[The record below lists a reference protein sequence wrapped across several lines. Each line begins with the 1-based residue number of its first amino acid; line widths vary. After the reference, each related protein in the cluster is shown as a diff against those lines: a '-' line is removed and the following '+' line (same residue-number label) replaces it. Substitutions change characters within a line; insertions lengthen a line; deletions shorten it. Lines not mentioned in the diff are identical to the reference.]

1 MGFTYIGIEAG
12 RTVAVGESETI
23 NYIFRSDDSNDTTK
37 DLLRH
42 RSCPRIWSKH
52 PDYKLL
58 YLKKGGRSISQGSGS
73 EWTRWV
79 VEATYTVL
87 TPKEKEQ
94 EQNGTLPNEGKDT
107 DFSDSSDEFQGSGV
121 DWFPKFSL
129 TFEDYPTPMM
139 IAFDFNKDTA
149 LAPLSERKPIVTTK
163 KIPIVASN
171 LEPYDPP
178 PEVFQQN
185 ATIRIARNVDV
196 GPENPFAIDLIQE
209 AIEKKNTVNRD
220 DFEIPIVDGGRGIY
234 LIPALCSRLKVAI
247 GDVTPYEWSEVEGTT
262 RHYAQLECQ
271 WVVDHET
278 WATTVLD
285 VGTYY
290 LDPEDPVGLKSRI
303 ETGEF
308 SLPEDTK
315 QRPFTDAEGNK
326 VQGLLNGKGGKIG
339 SGVGVGDASFN
350 EYFGY
355 ELSDHKKL
363 FDRMLDKR
371 PLGME

>member
-1 MGFTYIGIEAG
+1 MFTYVGIQAG
-12 RTVAVGESETI
+12 RSVSVGESETLT
-23 NYIFRSDDSNDTTK
+23 YVFKSDSQTDATK
-37 DLLRH
+37 DLLKH
-42 RSCPRIWSKH
+42 RDCPRIWSKH
-52 PDYKLL
+52 PEYRSL

-73 EWTRWV
+73 EWSKWT

-94 EQNGTLPNEGKDT
+94 EQNGTLPKEGKET
-107 DFSDSSDEFQGSGV
+107 DFSESTNESEGSGV
-121 DWFPKFSL
+121 DWFPKFSM

-139 IAFDFNKDTA
+139 IAFDFNRETA
-149 LAPLSERKPIVTTK
+149 ENETAMDEKGAVTK

-185 ATIRIARNVDV
+185 ATVRIARNVDV
-196 GPENPFAIDLIQE
+196 GPNNPLGLDLLEECIS
-209 AIEKKNTVNRD
+209 KKNTVNESG
-220 DFEIPIVDGGRGIY
+220 FEIPVIDGGKRIY
-234 LIPALCSRLKVAI
+234 LIPALCSRLKIAI
-247 GDVTPYEWSEVEGTT
+247 GDVTPYEWSAVAGTT

-271 WVVDHET
+271 WVIDHET
-278 WATTVLD
+278 WSTTVLD

-303 ETGEF
+303 DSGQF
-308 SLPEDTK
+308 SLPPDTK

-363 FDRMLDKR
+363 FDKMLDKR
-371 PLGME
+371 PLGMP